1 MTTGPLV
8 ITGANGNLGRRLLA
22 VLAVAGPV
30 RALVR
35 SREAAARLQAQSV
48 PDAAQAPEITVV
60 DYLAADAMTE
70 ALAGAKAVVHL
81 VGIIKEPRAGAYY
94 QAHEATAQVLAEAA
108 SLAGAQRIIYLSI
121 LGAHAGAA
129 NRCLA
134 SKGEAERILLE
145 SGVPTSVL
153 RVPMVL
159 GEGDYASAAL
169 ANRARRRLSFTFRG
183 ASLEQP
189 IYAGDVIQAIVRL
202 LAETPASTRVVD
214 LAGPECLSRS
224 ALTRRAAAAMGRSTR
239 VISLP
244 LGLGMAL
251 AWVLQR
257 LASPPPVTPDM
268 LGVLDHDDAIDPMP
282 AVRDLG
288 MSLTN
293 LEEMLTHCLTA
304 SEAAGYPT

>member
-22 VLAVAGPV
+22 VLAEAGPV

-35 SREAAARLQAQSV
+35 SREAAARLQAQFE
-48 PDAAQAPEITVV
+48 PGAGQAPEIEIV
-60 DYLAADAMTE
+60 DYLAADAMAQ

-108 SLAGAQRIIYLSI
+108 RATGVERIVYLSI
-121 LGAHAGAA
+121 LGAHAGAT

-134 SKGEAERILLE
+134 SKGGAERILLE
-145 SGVPTSVL
+145 SDVPTCVL

-189 IYAGDVIQAIVRL
+189 IYVGDVIHAITLL
-202 LAETPASTRVVD
+202 LAQTPASAQVVD
-214 LAGPECLSRS
+214 LAGPESLSRS
-224 ALTRRAAAAMGRSTR
+224 ALTRRAAAALGRSTR

-244 LGLGMAL
+244 LGLGLAL
-251 AWVLQR
+251 AWLLQR

-268 LGVLDHDDAIDPMP
+268 LGVLDHDDAIDPLP
-282 AVRDLG
+282 AVRGLG
-288 MSLTN
+288 MSLA
-293 LEEMLTHCLTA
+293 TA
-304 SEAAGYPT
+304 RCSFSRL